1 MSITKLFDI
10 SRQSLM
16 AFKTAIDVSSQNV
29 ANSTNPNYTR
39 QRVLFATVG
48 AENFKRGILGG
59 GVTIQDVLR
68 VRNELTDIQIRNYN
82 SKFNEQE
89 KRSEFLAQI
98 ESLFIEPN
106 ELGMGAVLNQFFN
119 SWNELSVTPNSSV
132 LRGKVIDSA
141 KLLAAKVASLNDGFK
156 TVKTQSFNEAK
167 SLVQKLN
174 QYIEEIRQLNNEIF
188 LGKNAE
194 NNVAHLMDKRDE
206 VMDEISKIVNINY
219 TIDNSGAFVLSVGG
233 VFAADIYKL
242 NEFELVERNGKLAL
256 KTVNG
261 DAFVNLNSGS
271 LYGILNTYNDTIPR
285 YQSKIDEFVN
295 VLMNS
300 VNDLHSRGF
309 TLHPSPATGINF
321 FTAYEDGKLYI
332 NDNILQDPN
341 YIAASANGESG
352 DGSIARQIFDL
363 SFRKDLLNNK
373 TFFDNYS
380 DIVTDLAREKSLND
394 KSQETNQLI
403 LQSLERQK
411 ANYIGVS
418 IDEEMTNIIA
428 FQKAYEASAKLISVA
443 DQMLKTLINAV

>member
-10 SRQSLM
+10 SRQSLL

-59 GVTIQDVLR
+59 GVAIQDVLR

-82 SKFNEQE
+82 SKFNEQD
-89 KRSEFLAQI
+89 KRSEYLAQV

-106 ELGMGAVLNQFFN
+106 ELGMGSVLNSFFN
-119 SWNELSVTPNSSV
+119 SWNELAVTPNSQV

-141 KLLAAKVASLNDGFK
+141 RLLSSKISSLNDGFK
-156 TVKTQSFNEAK
+156 TVKTQALNEAK
-167 SLVQKLN
+167 GLVDKLN
-174 QYIEEIRQLNNEIF
+174 QYIQEIQQLNKEIF

-206 VMDEISKIVNINY
+206 VMDEISKIANINY
-219 TIDNSGAFVLSVGG
+219 TIDNQGTFVLSIGG
-233 VFAADIYKL
+233 VFASDIYKL
-242 NEFELVERNGKLAL
+242 NQFELVEKNGKLAL
-256 KTVNG
+256 KTVDG
-261 DAFVNLNSGS
+261 DAYVNLNSGS
-271 LYGILNTYNDTIPR
+271 LYGILNTYNDRIPH
-285 YQSKIDEFVN
+285 YQNRLDEFV
-295 VLMNS
+295 VALMNS
-300 VNDLHSRGF
+300 VNDLHSRGY
-309 TLHPSPATGINF
+309 TLHQSPATGVNF
-321 FTAYEDGKLYI
+321 FSAYENGKLII
-332 NDNILQDPN
+332 NENILQDPN

-352 DGSIARQIFDL
+352 DGSIALQIFDL
-363 SFRKDLLNNK
+363 SARKDILNNK
-373 TFFDNYS
+373 TFFDNYA

-394 KSQETNQLI
+394 KSQETNQII

-428 FQKAYEASAKLISVA
+428 YQKAYEASAKLVSVA